1 MHLIIVED
9 LSLDREKLAD
19 LIRRDC
25 AGHGESADLSFYDS
39 GEDFLTRYRPKAC
52 DGLFLDILL
61 GGLSGI
67 EVARRVRERE
77 PRLPIIFTTAERD
90 YAVEG
95 FAVHATDYL
104 MKPVTRDRVAWC
116 LDRLRE
122 YLAEPACISLPE
134 TSLTLPRIF
143 LLLHSGKIHGMKLQA
158 VK

>member
-104 MKPVTRDRVAWC
+104 MKLAMQDHVFLVYGSATGISGGAVLHFPTENPRV
-116 LDRLRE
+116 RPLRVGG
-122 YLAEPACISLPE
+122 CS
-134 TSLTLPRIF
+134 F
-143 LLLHSGKIHGMKLQA
+143 
-158 VK
+158 